1 MPRYFAGRVSAAGT
15 INQNSNVT
23 VVRNSVG
30 NYTLT
35 LPGGG
40 VNRLLVTTVTT
51 SNGSSTADNRM
62 ILTRITTSNRSG
74 TSPFDTSVTVLMYD
88 WWTGDPMDCD
98 FEFISVERSGS

>member
-1 MPRYFAGRVSAAGT
+1 M
-15 INQNSNVT
+15 NQNSNVT

-35 LPGGG
+35 LPGAG
-40 VNRLLVTTVTT
+40 VNKLMVTTVTP
-51 SNGSSTADNRM
+51 SNGSSTPDTRL
-62 ILTRITTSNRSG
+62 ILTRITTSTRAG

-98 FEFISVERSGS
+98 FEFVALERSGS